1 MSSPFAGPSAESRIL
16 ASTKPVGSTKRE
28 IRTAAILG
36 PPNSGKSTLFNR
48 LTALRQKVANYP
60 GVTVEHRTGTLA
72 GSMVQEMTLI
82 DLPGI
87 YDLTA
92 YSEDEQVAA
101 QVLRGEMPGVAI
113 PDAVLIVLD
122 VTNLERHLTLVP
134 AVPQTGLPALV
145 VLNMADLL
153 DKRGGSIDLARLAG
167 QLGVPICTEFA
178 GLSTMYSRK
187 PALRILSTSRFP
199 VRTDGHHETWG
210 LRM

>member
-1 MSSPFAGPSAESRIL
+1 MSTPFAGSLAEPRIL
-16 ASTKPVGSTKRE
+16 GSTKPVGGAIRE
-28 IRTAAILG
+28 IKIAAILG

-72 GSMVQEMTLI
+72 GNSGQEIVLI

-92 YSEDEQVAA
+92 YSEDEQIAA
-101 QVLRGEMPGVAI
+101 QVLRGEMPGVAT

-122 VTNLERHLTLVP
+122 STNLERHLTLVP
-134 AVPQTGLPALV
+134 AVLQTGLPALV

-153 DKRGGSIDLARLAG
+153 AKRGGSIDLAKLAG
-167 QLGVPICTEFA
+167 QLGVPV
-178 GLSTMYSRK
+178 
-187 PALRILSTSRFP
+187 ALVSA
-199 VRTDGHHETWG
+199 TDGRGMEAITG
-210 LRM
+210 YL